1 MKRTV
6 KIIKGGTLHTA
17 ISRIRTLVKYALLH
31 HGPAIAQKLL
41 SQLVQQTT
49 GLSESEHQQLH
60 NWSTGS
66 GIKKK
71 KKKSYKIIYKL

>member
-1 MKRTV
+1 MPRK
-6 KIIKGGTLHTA
+6 IKGGSLLDVA
-17 ISRIRTLVKYALLH
+17 KRIRTLVKYSLLH

-41 SQLVQQTT
+41 NQLVQQTT

-60 NWSTGS
+60 NWSIGG

-71 KKKSYKIIYKL
+71 RKPRKAKIIK